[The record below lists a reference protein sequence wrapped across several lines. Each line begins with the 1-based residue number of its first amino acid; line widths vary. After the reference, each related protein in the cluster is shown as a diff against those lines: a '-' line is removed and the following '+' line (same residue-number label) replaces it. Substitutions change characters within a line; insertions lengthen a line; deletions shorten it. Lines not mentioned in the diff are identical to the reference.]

1 MCALRKGRPTAL
13 LCHITA
19 KCPISKSCS
28 KIIPKSTQ
36 GKYERNIFAALTNHS
51 ARPCEYVI
59 VRTARKSV
67 PNFLTNL
74 ERPLGQRRNIMAK
87 KIMLI
92 ALAASFMAAPTLAS
106 AQVYGQ
112 PNQRSGNAATG
123 AVIGAT
129 VGAVAGSQIA
139 GRGNRTDG
147 SVLGAVVGAVVG
159 AQIAK
164 DSNDNRYNTG
174 YQTPNRPAVVVAHDD
189 RDYRDNRYGYGR
201 DRDRD
206 GYNDRDFRDTRY
218 GPEYRYDRERGYG
231 YGMYRSHQARYTP
244 PMMNG
249 HYGRGHHQRAQCGWG
264 TVTYRMPNGRVIND
278 QAYMCRQR
286 DGDWVVVNR

>member
-1 MCALRKGRPTAL
+1 
-13 LCHITA
+13 
-19 KCPISKSCS
+19 
-28 KIIPKSTQ
+28 
-36 GKYERNIFAALTNHS
+36 
-51 ARPCEYVI
+51 
-59 VRTARKSV
+59 
-67 PNFLTNL
+67 
-74 ERPLGQRRNIMAK
+74 MAK

-106 AQVYGQ
+106 AQVYGHQ
-112 PNQRSGNAATG
+112 SDGRNNAATG

-164 DSNDNRYNTG
+164 DSDDNRNDSRYG
-174 YQTPNRPAVVVAHDD
+174 YPTQTRPVVTVNHDD
-189 RDYRDNRYGYGR
+189 RDYRYERPEYGRR

-206 GYNDRDFRDTRY
+206 GYNDRDYRDQRY
-218 GPEYRYDRERGYG
+218 GPEYRYDRENGYG
-231 YGMYRSHQARYTP
+231 YGMYRSHRARYTP
-244 PMMNG
+244 PMMDRD
-249 HYGRGHHQRAQCGWG
+249 YGRGGHRNGHHYGHHNGRPQCGWG
-264 TVTYRMPNGRVIND
+264 MVTYRMPNGRIVND